1 MRMAEHLTR
10 SRCGSRIPHSLFVLA
25 AAAIGCA
32 PAEFARPP
40 ELDPDPND
48 RRLKRTVAVLAVRD
62 ATGRHPATADA
73 AGDMLLTELD
83 HTGRF
88 VVVERG
94 RIADVMRERRLDAAG
109 VTTGPQAVEV
119 GKLLGVE
126 LLLAVGLTDVQERS
140 TAWPWRGRH
149 EVGVDGRLI
158 ETRTGRVVF
167 AGEGRSA
174 AEDGRSAE
182 GSGPP
187 GPVVRAALDD
197 LLVKMLPRVGGV
209 PWRGMIAAISDA
221 GPYLAGGSQV
231 GYRVGDRFE
240 VVRVEKLIRHPVTQ
254 EILGAEEKRLAG
266 VEVIEVQERVALCR
280 VLDGGDIR
288 VADGVR
294 RAPPPKAAAAAK

>member
-1 MRMAEHLTR
+1 MRKAEQHAT

-25 AAAIGCA
+25 AAAAGCA

-62 ATGRHPATADA
+62 ATGRNPATADA
-73 AGDMLLTELD
+73 AGEMLLTELD
-83 HTGRF
+83 RTGRF

-94 RIADVMRERRLDAAG
+94 RIAEVLRERRLDAAG
-109 VTTGPQAVEV
+109 VTTGPQALEV

-167 AGEGRSA
+167 AGEGRAA

-197 LLVKMLPRVGGV
+197 LLIKMMPKVGGV

-221 GPYLAGGSQV
+221 GPYLAGGSQL
-231 GYRVGDRFE
+231 GYKVGDRFE
-240 VVRVEKLIRHPVTQ
+240 VVRVGKLIRHPITQ

-266 VEVIEVQERVALCR
+266 VEITEVQERVALCR

-288 VADGVR
+288 IGDGVR
-294 RAPPPKAAAAAK
+294 RPPPPKAAAAAR